1 MTDAHYMELTLRY
14 AEEAFARG
22 DWPVASI
29 IVQRGDVLGIGQNRQ
44 TTEMDITMHAETEA
58 IRAAVRA
65 HGLAKLVGAML
76 YTTMEPCP
84 MCAFA
89 MKLAGIGRLVLG
101 TRHATLGRTD
111 LGTYS
116 IESFCAMVDYPL
128 DITTGVR
135 EAETTALRRRWGKD
149 SVP

>member
-1 MTDAHYMELTLRY
+1 MTDVDCMVLALRY

-22 DWPVASI
+22 DWPVASL
-29 IVQRGDVLGIGQNRQ
+29 IVRDGDVIGVGQNRQ
-44 TTEMDITMHAETEA
+44 TTETDITLHAETEA

-65 HGLAKLVGAML
+65 HGLATLVGATL

-89 MKLAGIGRLVLG
+89 MKLAGIRRLVLG

-116 IESFCAMVDYPL
+116 IESFCAMVDYAL
-128 DITTGVR
+128 EITTGVR

-149 SVP
+149 SVR